1 MAMLAQHKLTNIPSS
16 VGVHCVIIIIYTKNK
31 MKLISVVQEP
41 KGGKQFKATF
51 KKPDGRTKTTRFGTA
66 SNYLLSKDKTEK
78 DRQAY
83 IARHSKVKGANY
95 TDPTTAASLSMH
107 ILWSKTRSLNTA
119 IRNYKKKYN
128 V

>member
-1 MAMLAQHKLTNIPSS
+1 
-16 VGVHCVIIIIYTKNK
+16 
-31 MKLISVVQEP
+31 MKLISIVQEP

-66 SNYLLSKDKTEK
+66 SNYLLNKDKTEA

-95 TDPTTAASLSMH
+95 SDPTTAASLSMH
-107 ILWSKTRSLNTA
+107 ILWSKTRSLATA
-119 IRNYKKKYN
+119 VRNYKKKYG

>member
-1 MAMLAQHKLTNIPSS
+1 
-16 VGVHCVIIIIYTKNK
+16 
-31 MKLISVVQEP
+31 MKLVSVVQEP

-51 KKPDGRTKTTRFGTA
+51 EKPDGRTKITRFGTA
-66 SNYLLSKDKTEK
+66 SNFLLNKNKTEA

-83 IARHSKVKGANY
+83 IARHSKVAGADY

-107 ILWSKTRSLNTA
+107 ILWCKTRSLATA

>member
-1 MAMLAQHKLTNIPSS
+1 
-16 VGVHCVIIIIYTKNK
+16 

-41 KGGKQFKATF
+41 KGGKHFKAVF
-51 KKPDGRTKTTRFGTA
+51 EKPDGRTKTTRFGTN
-66 SNYLLSKDKTEK
+66 SNYLLSKDKTEA

-107 ILWSKTRSLNTA
+107 ILWSKSRSLATA
-119 IRNYKKKYN
+119 VRNYKRKYK

>member
-1 MAMLAQHKLTNIPSS
+1 
-16 VGVHCVIIIIYTKNK
+16 
-31 MKLISVVQEP
+31 MKLISVVREP
-41 KGGKQFKATF
+41 KGKKEFKAVF
-51 KKPDGRTKTTRFGTA
+51 EKPDGRTKTTRFGTA
-66 SNYLLSKDKTEK
+66 SNYLLNKDKTEA

-107 ILWSKTRSLNTA
+107 ILWSKSRSLATA
-119 IRNYKKKYN
+119 VRNYKRKYK

>member
-1 MAMLAQHKLTNIPSS
+1 
-16 VGVHCVIIIIYTKNK
+16 

-51 KKPDGRTKTTRFGTA
+51 EKPDGRTKTTRFGTA
-66 SNYLLSKDKTEK
+66 SNFLLNKEKTEA

-83 IARHSKVKGANY
+83 IARHSKVKGADY
-95 TDPTTAASLSMH
+95 TDATTAASLSMH
-107 ILWSKTRSLNTA
+107 ILWSKSRSLATA
-119 IRNYKKKYN
+119 VRNYKKKYG

>member
-1 MAMLAQHKLTNIPSS
+1 
-16 VGVHCVIIIIYTKNK
+16 

-51 KKPDGRTKTTRFGTA
+51 KNPDGRTKTTRFGTA
-66 SNYLLSKDKTEK
+66 SNFLLNKEKTEA

-83 IARHSKVKGANY
+83 IARHSKVRGANY
-95 TDPTTAASLSMH
+95 SDPTTAASLSMH
-107 ILWSKTRSLNTA
+107 ILWSKSRSLATA
-119 IRNYKKKYN
+119 VRNYKRKYK

>member
-1 MAMLAQHKLTNIPSS
+1 
-16 VGVHCVIIIIYTKNK
+16 